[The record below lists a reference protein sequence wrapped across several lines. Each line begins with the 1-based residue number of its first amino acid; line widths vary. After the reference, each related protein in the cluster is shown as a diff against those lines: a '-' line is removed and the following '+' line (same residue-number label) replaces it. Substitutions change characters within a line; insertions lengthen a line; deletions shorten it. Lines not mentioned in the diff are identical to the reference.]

1 MKELVTIQQQLKAPK
16 KNRNSFGGYNYRSC
30 EDILEAV
37 KPICHE
43 AKCFIT
49 ITDDMVSVGDRI
61 YVKATATIHN
71 AEGLSFSVSAFA
83 REEEIKK
90 GMDAAQIT
98 GSASSYARKYALNGL
113 LAIDDTRDPDAQTP
127 AQPQQTAPSRK
138 TITSADLDDVAK
150 SNKMLDWAFGQ
161 WSKVED
167 KTTFNAGALLAKH
180 YEVNERVKN
189 RFAEMF
195 DNFRKTKTKSFE

>member
-37 KPICHE
+37 KPICYE

-113 LAIDDTRDPDAQTP
+113 LAIDDTRDPDAQT
-127 AQPQQTAPSRK
+127 QPTQQPRK
-138 TITSADLDDVAK
+138 AITMSDLDDTNKSYKLIAWAK
-150 SNKMLDWAFGQ
+150 AQYEKSA
-161 WSKVED
+161 D
-167 KTTFNAGALLAKH
+167 KNNFDAGALLAKH
-180 YEVNERVKN
+180 YDVEDRVKS
-189 RFAEMF
+189 RFAHMY
-195 DNFRKTKTKSFE
+195 KSYKK